1 MGQRMFVKSVNDKTV
16 ILRYSVG
23 IMTTVNDL
31 CTVLDSI
38 APLYL
43 AEDWDNVGLL
53 IAPHRPRRVGRLLLT
68 IDLTQE
74 VLGEAIKRKSD
85 MIVAYHPPIFSGL
98 KRITGLHAQLLEHR
112 IAVYSP
118 HTALDA
124 TRGGLNDFLADGLG
138 DGERYPIHP
147 APDPESKVNAYKI
160 VIFAPRA
167 EVSKLRKVL
176 SSEAGC
182 GVIGDYEQCSYELEG
197 RGTFKGNAKSNPTV
211 GQAGEFE
218 TVDEVRFE
226 MTCPANVL
234 GQVGELI
241 RKHHSYEE
249 PAWDAYP
256 LATKY
261 LTDVGAGR
269 ILNLKQGVTLRTMV
283 GRIKKHLGLKQIRL
297 AQSGSA
303 SAKIETIGL
312 CPGAGGSL
320 FQSAPKTDLL
330 LTGEMRHH
338 DVLAHNAKG
347 TSVILTDHTNTE
359 RPYLPVY
366 KRKILKALDK
376 KIQIDISKRDA
387 DPLVIV

>member
-1 MGQRMFVKSVNDKTV
+1 MFVKPVNDKMM

-23 IMTTVNDL
+23 IMTTVNEL
-31 CTVLDSI
+31 CNVLESI

-53 IAPHRPRRVGRLLLT
+53 ISPHRPRRVSRLFLT

-74 VLGEAIKRKSD
+74 VLDEALKRKAD
-85 MIVAYHPPIFSGL
+85 MIVSYHPPIFSGL
-98 KRITGLHAQLLEHR
+98 KRIGGLHAQLIENR
-112 IAVYSP
+112 IAVYAP

-124 TRGGLNDFLADGLG
+124 TRGGMNDFLADGLG
-138 DGERYPIHP
+138 IGERYPIQP
-147 APDPESKVNAYKI
+147 AVDPSARINAYKI
-160 VIFAPRA
+160 IVFAPRA
-167 EVSKLRKVL
+167 DVARLREVL
-176 SSEAGC
+176 SKEVGC

-197 RGTFKGNAKSNPTV
+197 QGTFRGNEKTNPAV
-211 GQAGEFE
+211 GRAGQFE

-226 MTCPANVL
+226 MTCPAGCL
-234 GQVGELI
+234 GKAGELI
-241 RKHHSYEE
+241 RKYHSYEE
-249 PAWDAYP
+249 PAWDAYS

-261 LTDVGAGR
+261 LSDVGSGR
-269 ILNLKQGVTLRTMV
+269 ILELKQGVTLKTMV
-283 GRIKKHLGLKQIRL
+283 GRVKKHLGLKQIRL
-297 AQSGSA
+297 AKSPRGA
-303 SAKIETIGL
+303 GKVKTIGL

-330 LTGEMRHH
+330 ITGEMRHH
-338 DVLAHNAKG
+338 DVLSHNAKG

-359 RPYLPVY
+359 RPFLPVY
-366 KRKILKALDK
+366 KKMILKALGR